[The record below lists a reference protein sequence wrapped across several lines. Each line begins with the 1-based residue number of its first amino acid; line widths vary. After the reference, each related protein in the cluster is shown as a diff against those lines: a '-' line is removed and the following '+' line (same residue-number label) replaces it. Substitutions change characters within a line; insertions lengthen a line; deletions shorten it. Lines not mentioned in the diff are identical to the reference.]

1 MQLKK
6 AARYFRGYEP
16 EEDDSWCIF
25 STALGTGVGESVSHY
40 VLVRKPRWALS
51 GLVYKARNAHLDRI
65 VALKLRA
72 VTKSWAS
79 DGETARYV
87 KHSVRAGWRTCV
99 GLSPCLL
106 ARHCGKREHMTSDL
120 VVCTDPMRNPFPVL
134 VVSSMEEDH
143 AVFDVFIGGV
153 GYTVHHASTL
163 ADAISILGK
172 SQVAVVVTERT
183 LPDGSWV
190 GVLAN
195 SNSPSNSPLVIVFT
209 DPVDATF
216 WAQAFNLGAFDF
228 LHPPLAEAIVAR
240 AITLA
245 SLRWSRTVR
254 EVDTQS
260 ANSSP
265 SVVAAPLIHV
275 PYPQRI
281 NESRTAKGSIQGE
294 AACERKRVR

>member
-1 MQLKK
+1 
-6 AARYFRGYEP
+6 
-16 EEDDSWCIF
+16 
-25 STALGTGVGESVSHY
+25 
-40 VLVRKPRWALS
+40 
-51 GLVYKARNAHLDRI
+51 
-65 VALKLRA
+65 
-72 VTKSWAS
+72 
-79 DGETARYV
+79 
-87 KHSVRAGWRTCV
+87 
-99 GLSPCLL
+99 
-106 ARHCGKREHMTSDL
+106 
-120 VVCTDPMRNPFPVL
+120 MRSPFPVL
-134 VVSSMEEDH
+134 VVSSLEEDH

-172 SQVAVVVTERT
+172 SQIAVVVTERT

-240 AITLA
+240 AVTLA
-245 SLRWSRTVR
+245 NLRWSRTV
-254 EVDTQS
+254 EQVDVRS

-265 SVVAAPLIHV
+265 SVGAALLMHL
-275 PYPQRI
+275 PYPQRMD
-281 NESRTAKGSIQGE
+281 ESRTAKGS
-294 AACERKRVR
+294 RKGKQRANANT

>member
-1 MQLKK
+1 
-6 AARYFRGYEP
+6 
-16 EEDDSWCIF
+16 
-25 STALGTGVGESVSHY
+25 
-40 VLVRKPRWALS
+40 
-51 GLVYKARNAHLDRI
+51 
-65 VALKLRA
+65 
-72 VTKSWAS
+72 
-79 DGETARYV
+79 
-87 KHSVRAGWRTCV
+87 
-99 GLSPCLL
+99 
-106 ARHCGKREHMTSDL
+106 
-120 VVCTDPMRNPFPVL
+120 MRNPFPVL
-134 VVSSMEEDH
+134 VVSSMKEDH

-172 SQVAVVVTERT
+172 SQIAVVVTERT

-190 GVLAN
+190 GVLAK

-240 AITLA
+240 AVTLA
-245 SLRWSRTVR
+245 NLRWSRTV
-254 EVDTQS
+254 EP

-265 SVVAAPLIHV
+265 SAGAGPLMHL
-275 PYPQRI
+275 PNPQRMD
-281 NESRTAKGSIQGE
+281 ESRTAKGFRQEE

>member
-1 MQLKK
+1 MKL
-6 AARYFRGYEP
+6 ADLRWTSAP
-16 EEDDSWCIF
+16 
-25 STALGTGVGESVSHY
+25 VSSS
-40 VLVRKPRWALS
+40 LWKE
-51 GLVYKARNAHLDRI
+51 RI
-65 VALKLRA
+65 YSSLRPGRFYG
-72 VTKSWAS
+72 S
-79 DGETARYV
+79 DA
-87 KHSVRAGWRTCV
+87 
-99 GLSPCLL
+99 
-106 ARHCGKREHMTSDL
+106 D
-120 VVCTDPMRNPFPVL
+120 PFPVL

-195 SNSPSNSPLVIVFT
+195 CNLPFNSPLVIVFT

-240 AITLA
+240 AVTLA
-245 SLRWSRTVR
+245 NLRWSRMVELSRRPVR
-254 EVDTQS
+254 KP
-260 ANSSP
+260 SP
-265 SVVAAPLIHV
+265 SVGAAPLMHV
-275 PYPQRI
+275 PYPQRMDV
-281 NESRTAKGSIQGE
+281 SRTANGSRPGE
-294 AACERKRVR
+294 QRASANT